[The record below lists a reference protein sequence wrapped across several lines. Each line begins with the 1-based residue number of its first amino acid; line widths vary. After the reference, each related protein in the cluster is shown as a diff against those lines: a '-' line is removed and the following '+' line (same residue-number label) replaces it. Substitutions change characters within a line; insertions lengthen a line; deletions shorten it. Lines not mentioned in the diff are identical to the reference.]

1 MTAIQKHEGG
11 AITTGTGGPMDAMIA
26 LAQQGVA
33 PELMERMLDMQERIL
48 SRDARMAFHEAMA
61 AFKAECPP
69 APKVSKGAVR
79 SDGSKKTTQMFA
91 GLDVIAEHIR
101 PYLARHGLSYR
112 YETEIDEKM
121 TRIICVVAHVMG
133 HEERSAFA
141 CLTSDAAVPGANKVQ
156 IGGSAMSYGMRYS
169 LLAAFGLT
177 SAIPDDDGETAG
189 RAPSEPI
196 TEGQAADL
204 RALADEVGANHA
216 GFLSMMGVKSFA
228 DIPVA
233 AHGVA
238 TSLLESKRKG
248 GA

>member
-11 AITTGTGGPMDAMIA
+11 AITTGTGGPMEAMIA

-33 PELMERMLDMQERIL
+33 PELMERMLAMQERIL
-48 SRDARMAFHEAMA
+48 ARDARMDFHAAMA

-69 APKVSKGAVR
+69 APKISKGAVR
-79 SDGSKKTTQMFA
+79 SDGSKKSTQMFA

-121 TRIICVVAHVMG
+121 TRIVCVVAHVMG

-177 SAIPDDDGETAG
+177 SALPDDDGQSIGQSTAT
-189 RAPSEPI
+189 I
-196 TEGQAADL
+196 TEPQAADL
-204 RALADEVGANHA
+204 KALAEEVGADVPR
-216 GFLSMMGVKSFA
+216 FLRY
-228 DIPVA
+228 I
-233 AHGVA
+233 GVA
-238 TSLLESKRKG
+238 SFGEIPASRQDRKSVV
-248 GA
+248 